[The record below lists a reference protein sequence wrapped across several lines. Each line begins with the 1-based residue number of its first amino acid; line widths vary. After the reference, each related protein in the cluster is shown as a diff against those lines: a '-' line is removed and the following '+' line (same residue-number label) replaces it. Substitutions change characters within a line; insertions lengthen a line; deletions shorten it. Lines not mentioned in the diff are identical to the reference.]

1 MEEVFGR
8 RGCLSKEKIFFSSV
22 PYHFLPING
31 ELEFS
36 FREQWKRYSNV
47 RMEEKYNDRITR
59 DKRRVVIVLI
69 GRGEENNENKNMDN

>member
-1 MEEVFGR
+1 MFIEGKD
-8 RGCLSKEKIFFSSV
+8 SFSSV

-69 GRGEENNENKNMDN
+69 GRGEARIKIWIIEKLERPIVTK